1 MKRYLLVFFVVG
13 ATNLF
18 AQEITVQ
25 GNVLDAINGKSVKA
39 NVRYKSYPTG
49 GISGTFRDSTF
60 SFTIFGSSKYQVTAD
75 AEGFIPQT
83 IIVDPTESVNNKINR
98 NILLT
103 STGRAIRLDNLVFE
117 MGKSVINSKSFAGL
131 DEIVAMMKD
140 NKKVVIQLEGHTD
153 SGGDAKRNMA
163 LSQDRVEAV
172 KKYLSS
178 KGVAKD
184 RVMTKAFGGNQPL
197 STEKTEAARSL
208 NRRVELRVL
217 ND

>member
-1 MKRYLLVFFVVG
+1 MKKYLLVFCVVG

-18 AQEITVQ
+18 AQEIVVQ

-103 STGRAIRLDNLVFE
+103 STGRAIRLDNLVFK

-178 KGVAKD
+178 KGIGKD
-184 RVMTKAFGGNQPL
+184 RVKTKAFGGTQPL
-197 STEKTEAARSL
+197 STEKTEGARSL

-217 ND
+217 DN

>member
-1 MKRYLLVFFVVG
+1 MKKYLLVFCVVG

-18 AQEITVQ
+18 AQEIVVQ

-153 SGGDAKRNMA
+153 SGGDAKRNIA

-178 KGVAKD
+178 KGIGKD
-184 RVMTKAFGGNQPL
+184 RVKTKAFGGTQPL
-197 STEKTEAARSL
+197 STEKTEVARSL

-217 ND
+217 DN

>member
-1 MKRYLLVFFVVG
+1 MKKYLLVFCVVG

-18 AQEITVQ
+18 AQEIVVQ

-178 KGVAKD
+178 KGIGKD
-184 RVMTKAFGGNQPL
+184 RVKTKAFGGTQPL
-197 STEKTEAARSL
+197 STEKTEVARSL

-217 ND
+217 DN

>member
-1 MKRYLLVFFVVG
+1 VFCVVG

-178 KGVAKD
+178 KGIGKD
-184 RVMTKAFGGNQPL
+184 RVKTKAFAGTQPL
-197 STEKTEAARSL
+197 STEKTEGARSL

-217 ND
+217 DN